1 MMGVSTNFYTICGIK
16 TEWNE
21 EFSEVYEEVYD
32 DPDTP
37 YVLFE
42 CYDCKYMIFGEIL
55 FNSGDARWGFED
67 GDSFKEIDLSKLSDI
82 EASYKKQFVEKF
94 SQFKHLMDQPFKV
107 MTLAHYS

>member
-1 MMGVSTNFYTICGIK
+1 MGVSTRFYTICGIK

-32 DPDTP
+32 DIDTP
-37 YVLFE
+37 WVLM
-42 CYDCKYMIFGEIL
+42 DGMGGKYMIFGAVL
-55 FNSGDARWGFED
+55 FKSGDARWGFEG

-94 SQFKHLMDQPFKV
+94 PQFKHMMDQPFRV
-107 MTLAHYS
+107 MTLVHYS